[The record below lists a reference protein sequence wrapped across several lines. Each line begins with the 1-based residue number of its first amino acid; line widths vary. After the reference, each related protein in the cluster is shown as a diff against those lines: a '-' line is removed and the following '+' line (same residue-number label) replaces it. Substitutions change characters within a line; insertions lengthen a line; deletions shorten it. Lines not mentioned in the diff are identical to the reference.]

1 LKRNVSS
8 LLAGIAA
15 VISLVCAASCSVP
28 LAPGFRI
35 AKETREIHFVAGEP
49 PTVAIHEDLTL
60 VNSGNS
66 SLNFIDVRLPSEKS
80 TGRGDLHVKVD
91 GREVF
96 PVQLPAAEQEAE
108 PDVVRIAL
116 EAPWNR
122 KKKRELSFDYTLR
135 SPADSRMDITVEP
148 ASFHLGVRG
157 WAPQLQPPKHFLAP
171 SPSLPERM
179 SYRIQ
184 VPADFAILAGGARK
198 GQKNYGQEIEYRF
211 QLGREDL
218 GAFVVAGHY
227 ERWPSKNER
236 DSVQFWTT
244 QSLNKNPEK
253 AEQQIAVVW
262 KTLTNDFG
270 VFDKRIHAP
279 IVVESAAVRDRIGG
293 NGGPAAESFPGG
305 ALVNPAAFALG
316 VDSDRLVQIVSE
328 ALARNW
334 FDEEVEPSEEAAL
347 GMGEGLP
354 EYASIVTDEA
364 RNGPLARRQRI
375 YEYLRRYDAAVK
387 YAAETPLAATTMDS
401 PLPQRRIALA
411 KAPLFYI
418 ELEDACGEAPVRAGL
433 AHMLTSLRGQEV
445 DYKVLR
451 SALEEST
458 GRELGKLFR
467 EWLNQK
473 GIPKNFRARYRY
485 GEGSQEMGN

>member
-1 LKRNVSS
+1 MS
-8 LLAGIAA
+8 LLAGIVA
-15 VISLVCAASCSVP
+15 VVSLVCAASCGVP
-28 LAPGFRI
+28 LAPGYRI
-35 AKETREIHFVAGEP
+35 VKETREIHFVAGES
-49 PTVAIHEDLTL
+49 PTVAIHEDFAL

-66 SLNFIDVRLPSEKS
+66 SLNFVDLRLPSEKDGR
-80 TGRGDLHVKVD
+80 TGVLQVEID
-91 GREVF
+91 GREVGLS
-96 PVQLPAAEQEAE
+96 PLPGIEQETN
-108 PDVVRIAL
+108 PDVVRIEL
-116 EAPWNR
+116 GAPWSR
-122 KKKRELSFDYTLR
+122 KQKRELSLNYSLR
-135 SPADSRMDITVEP
+135 SPADSGTDITIEP

-157 WAPQLQPPKHFLAP
+157 WAAQLQPPEHFLAP
-171 SPSLPERM
+171 YPSRPPRM
-179 SYRIQ
+179 SYKIR

-198 GQKNYGQEIEYRF
+198 AEKNYGQEIEYHF

-218 GAFVVAGHY
+218 GAFVVAGRY
-227 ERWPSKNER
+227 EKWPSKNER

-244 QSLNKNPEK
+244 QSLNGNPEK
-253 AEQQIAVVW
+253 AEQQVADVW

-270 VFDKRIHAP
+270 VFDKSIREP
-279 IVVESAAVRDRIGG
+279 IVVESASVRDRMGG
-293 NGGPAAESFPGG
+293 SAGPSAQSFPGG

-316 VDSDRLVQIVSE
+316 VDSDRFVQIVSE
-328 ALARNW
+328 ALARSW
-334 FDEEVEPSEEAAL
+334 FDDEVEPSEDAAV
-347 GMGEGLP
+347 GMGVGLP
-354 EYASIVTDEA
+354 EYASIVADEA

-375 YEYLRRYDAAVK
+375 YEYLRRYDSAAK
-387 YAAETPLAATTMDS
+387 YATETPLAATTVDS

-433 AHMLTSLRGQEV
+433 ARMLATLRGQEV

-473 GIPKNFRARYRY
+473 GIPNNFRARYRY
-485 GEGSQEMGN
+485 GEGAEEMGN

>member
-1 LKRNVSS
+1 M
-8 LLAGIAA
+8 
-15 VISLVCAASCSVP
+15 CTASCGVP
-28 LAPGFRI
+28 LAPGYRI
-35 AKETREIHFVAGEP
+35 AKETREIRFFAGEP
-49 PTVAIHEDLTL
+49 PTVAIHEDFTL

-66 SLNFIDVRLPSEKS
+66 SLNFFDVGLPSEKD
-80 TGRGDLHVKVD
+80 GRTSVLRVEVD
-91 GREVF
+91 GREVR
-96 PVQLPAAEQEAE
+96 PSPLPAVEQEAE
-108 PDVVRIAL
+108 PDVVRI
-116 EAPWNR
+116 EMGAPWNR
-122 KKKRELSFDYTLR
+122 KQKRELSLNYTLR
-135 SPADSRMDITVEP
+135 SPSNFGTDIAIDP
-148 ASFHLGVRG
+148 AAFHLDLRG
-157 WAPQLQPPKHFLAP
+157 WAAWLQPPKHFLAP
-171 SPSLPERM
+171 SASRPERL
-179 SYRIQ
+179 SYRIR

-218 GAFVVAGHY
+218 GAFVVAGRY
-227 ERWPSKNER
+227 EKWPSKNER
-236 DSVQFWTT
+236 DSVQFWTL
-244 QSLNKNPEK
+244 QSLNENPAK
-253 AEQQIAVVW
+253 AAQQIAQVW

-270 VFDKRIHAP
+270 VFDKSIHAP
-279 IVVESAAVRDRIGG
+279 VVVESAAVRDRVGG

-305 ALVNPAAFALG
+305 GLVNPAALALG
-316 VDSDRLVQIVSE
+316 VDSDQFVQIVSE

-334 FDEEVEPSEEAAL
+334 FDEEVEPSEEAAI

-387 YAAETPLAATTMDS
+387 YAAETPLEATTMDS

-418 ELEDACGEAPVRAGL
+418 ELEDACGEVPVRVGL
-433 AHMLTSLRGQEV
+433 THMLTSLRGQEV

-485 GEGSQEMGN
+485 GEGAEQMGN